1 MYNIIKVRNYCIMRK
16 RGRENYNFIGGY
28 RVFEYKFIE
37 VPLKQ
42 GFKIKKGD
50 HFEKCKNI
58 INEEAK
64 NGWRLKQIVVPPAD
78 SNGLYV
84 PYCYQ
89 IVFEKEIS

>member
-1 MYNIIKVRNYCIMRK
+1 M
-16 RGRENYNFIGGY
+16 
-28 RVFEYKFIE
+28 FEYKFIE

-42 GFKIKKGD
+42 GFKVKKGG
-50 HFEKCKNI
+50 HFEGCKNI

-78 SNGLYV
+78 NNGMYC

-89 IVFEKEIS
+89 IIFEKEMVNR

>member
-1 MYNIIKVRNYCIMRK
+1 M
-16 RGRENYNFIGGY
+16 
-28 RVFEYKFIE
+28 FEYKFIE

-42 GFKIKKGD
+42 GFKKVKKGD
-50 HFEKCKNI
+50 HFEECKKT

-78 SNGLYV
+78 NAGAYF

-89 IVFEKEIS
+89 IIFEKEIG

>member
-1 MYNIIKVRNYCIMRK
+1 MM
-16 RGRENYNFIGGY
+16 
-28 RVFEYKFIE
+28 FEYKFIE

-42 GFKIKKGD
+42 GFKVKKGD
-50 HFEKCKNI
+50 HFEICKNI

-78 SNGLYV
+78 SNGIYC

-89 IVFEKEIS
+89 IIFEKKID